1 MKIEISTYFALVI
14 RITLTQIIILLKFS
28 SKPFS
33 IDSKLALENKCL
45 LNSCKIPLFCG
56 PLL

>member
-14 RITLTQIIILLKFS
+14 RIMLIKDIVLSNFS

-33 IDSKLALENKCL
+33 IDSKSALENECL